1 MMTPGI
7 PAVLGPAQPFQADN
21 VMARRINFYAT
32 GEFDRA
38 AAHREDIA
46 WLRARLADPAS
57 RLYPIWRTRNFVSDP
72 ETPRAVVLDA
82 AAHGALLEAAST
94 VVLLGSDQEAT
105 HFLVDVSHLD
115 ESTVASLGGH
125 VVDLRAVGVLMPQR
139 EGALLAYAR
148 GLAYWHERHRF
159 CGVCG
164 SPTEIKAAGHQR
176 QCVNPACSTVQ
187 FPRTDPAVIMRITHG
202 DKILMARQAVW
213 APGMH
218 SVLAGFVEP
227 GESLEDAVAREVFEE
242 VGLRLARIKYFGS
255 QPWPFPSSL
264 MVGFSAEARDANFT
278 VDTKEIESARWMT
291 RAELLDSPE
300 DSTFKLPR
308 RDSISRR
315 LIEDWLRLRF

>member
-1 MMTPGI
+1 
-7 PAVLGPAQPFQADN
+7 
-21 VMARRINFYAT
+21 MARRINFYAT

-38 AAHREDIA
+38 GIHREDVA
-46 WLRARLADPAS
+46 WIRARLADPTS
-57 RLYPIWRTRNFVSDP
+57 RLYPVWRTRNYVSDP
-72 ETPRAVVLDA
+72 EAPRAVSLDTKRRVEA
-82 AAHGALLEAAST
+82 LEAAST
-94 VVLLGSDQEAT
+94 VVLLGYEDEIA
-105 HFLVDVSHLD
+105 HFLVDVSPLD
-115 ESTVASLGGH
+115 EPSAAALGGH
-125 VVDLRAVGVLMPQR
+125 VVDLRTVGVLMPQR

-148 GLAYWHERHRF
+148 GISYWHERHRF

-164 SPTEIKAAGHQR
+164 SPTEPKAAGHQR
-176 QCVNPACSTVQ
+176 QCTNPDCGTVQ

-242 VGLRLARIKYFGS
+242 VGLRLTRIKYFSS
-255 QPWPFPSSL
+255 QPWPFPASL
-264 MVGFSAEARDANFT
+264 MVGFSAEARDENFQ
-278 VDTKEIESARWMT
+278 VDNNELESARWMT
-291 RAELLDSPE
+291 RTELLNSPE

-308 RDSISRR
+308 KDSISRQ

>member
-1 MMTPGI
+1 
-7 PAVLGPAQPFQADN
+7 
-21 VMARRINFYAT
+21 
-32 GEFDRA
+32 
-38 AAHREDIA
+38 
-46 WLRARLADPAS
+46 
-57 RLYPIWRTRNFVSDP
+57 VSNP
-72 ETPRAVVLDA
+72 ETPRAVALDA
-82 AAHGALLEAAST
+82 AAHARLIEAAST
-94 VVLLGSDQEAT
+94 VVLLGVEREVA

-115 ESTVASLGGH
+115 EPTVTALGGH

-139 EGALLAYAR
+139 EGAMLAYAR

-164 SPTEIKAAGHQR
+164 SPTEPKAAGHQR
-176 QCVNPACSTVQ
+176 QCTNPDCLAVQ

-242 VGLRLARIKYFGS
+242 VGLHLTRIKYFGS

-264 MVGFSAEARDANFT
+264 MLGFSAEATHADFT
-278 VDTKEIESARWMT
+278 VDSKEIESARWMT